1 VLAAPEDGQ
10 GRFHHRDVGREE
22 RVMSTESIVVNQG
35 SVATESHRARGL
47 VTLVAGIVLVAA
59 VVFAITAG
67 AGAIWHK
74 VTGTML
80 SPVAS
85 AATAPASAKSAVQ
98 VKLEI
103 NPPPLG
109 GVKGPDGLVNDAFV
123 PGTFTMT
130 VGTTYDV
137 TIYNYDVQSHSW
149 MAPDLN
155 VTAVA
160 PAGSPSSPSI
170 THFTITPKKAG
181 TIQWFCPLPCD
192 KWAMAHNGFMRGFVT
207 VKA

>member
-1 VLAAPEDGQ
+1 M
-10 GRFHHRDVGREE
+10 
-22 RVMSTESIVVNQG
+22 MSTEATVANQG
-35 SVATESHRARGL
+35 SGSSESHRLRGL
-47 VTLVAGIVLVAA
+47 VTLVAGIALVAV

-74 VTGTML
+74 VTGTT
-80 SPVAS
+80 SAPAAS
-85 AATAPASAKSAVQ
+85 AAPAPAPAASAVQ

-109 GVKGPDGLVNDAFV
+109 GVKGPDGLVHDAFV

-149 MAPDLN
+149 MSPDLN
-155 VTAVA
+155 VSAVA

-170 THFTITPKKAG
+170 THFTIKPTKAG
-181 TIQWFCPLPCD
+181 TIQWFCALPCD
-192 KWAMAHNGFMRGFVT
+192 KWAMAHNGYMRGYVT